1 MKKLLKILVGIGV
14 VVVLGIVAVFFL
26 TGDLTRTADQFF
38 AAVKNRDYPG
48 AYQYLS
54 EDFRA
59 STPQSE
65 LVPFLEQSALLG
77 FKQASWSRR
86 SISNGRGELEG
97 SVTTE
102 TGGVVPIKL
111 GFVDENGRWLI
122 YSLQKSTAGLGGA
135 ESDGRAPDQAVRT
148 ALVAEAMSNLALS
161 IKAKDIS
168 PFYRHISHMWQQ
180 QTTPQ
185 NLATAFKPFLDR
197 EVDLAQLDGV
207 SPTFDGAPTV
217 DEDGLLLLKGHYP
230 ARPAAVNFE
239 FKYVYEGV
247 GWKLLG
253 AHVLTQN

>member
-14 VVVLGIVAVFFL
+14 VVVLGIVAVFYF
-26 TGDLTRTADQFF
+26 TADLTRTADRFF

-65 LVPFLEQSALLG
+65 LVPFLEKSALLG
-77 FKQASWSRR
+77 FKQASWTRR

-111 GFVDENGRWLI
+111 GFVQENGRWLI
-122 YSLQKSTAGLGGA
+122 YSLQKPTAGLGGA
-135 ESDGRAPDQAVRT
+135 EQAARV
-148 ALVAEAMSNLALS
+148 ALVAESMNTLADS

-185 NLATAFKPFLDR
+185 NLAAAFKPFLER

-217 DEDGLLLLKGHYP
+217 DEDGLLLLKGHYA
-230 ARPAAVNFE
+230 ARPADVAFE

-247 GWKLLG
+247 AWKLLG